1 MAKAATK
8 TESTE
13 TNETNDEAQ
22 VPATSTGFALSA
34 DFLSEVADVGDLG
47 YSEKQEDSMIPIL
60 AILQENSGEAKQRHS
75 KRVEG
80 ANAGDLIIR
89 SLQRVISIAT
99 EGPLTFQPCGFQH
112 VWVEWQGEV
121 GEGVPVGQ
129 FMFDSPPEDTREV
142 QDPEN
147 ADKKMLIRDN
157 GNRLVDTRYHFGYAL
172 TEDGAMPLVIPMAG
186 TNHTVSRQWTA
197 TMKQFNIPGSS
208 NKAPAFMRKYTV
220 GTKYRERGSQSWFMY
235 EIKDMGWIQDEA
247 QLRAGL
253 EMMKSLKNDEITANV
268 GEMGEGGGANV
279 QDPDNI
285 PI

>member
-8 TESTE
+8 NEVVES
-13 TNETNDEAQ
+13 NENAEEGQ
-22 VPATSTGFALSA
+22 VPATSTGFQLPA
-34 DFLSEVADVGDLG
+34 DMMSEIAEAGDLG

-60 AILQENSGEAKQRHS
+60 AILQDQSGEVKQRHS
-75 KRVEG
+75 KRIEG
-80 ANAGDLIIR
+80 AMAGDLIIR
-89 SLQRVISIAT
+89 SLQRVISIAN
-99 EGPLTFQPCGFQH
+99 EGPLVFQPCGFQH
-112 VWVEWQGEV
+112 VWVEWQGDV
-121 GEGVPVGQ
+121 GEGTPVGQ

-147 ADKKMLIRDN
+147 PDKKMLIRDN

-172 TEDGAMPLVIPMAG
+172 TEEGAMPLVVPMAG

-208 NKAPAFMRKYTV
+208 NKAPAFMRKYTL
-220 GTKYRERGSQSWFMY
+220 GTKYRERGTQSWFNY
-235 EIKDMGWIQDEA
+235 EVKDMGWLEDEM

-253 EMMKSLKNDEITANV
+253 EMMKSLKNNEITANV
-268 GEMGEGGGANV
+268 GEMGEGGGASV
-279 QDPDNI
+279 QEPDNI